1 MSEELTPTKT
11 TEDSGA
17 SYPLPLPLPPVP
29 VSPQTIRE
37 HLPLAP
43 PPMEPG
49 KNVRLAMYRDPAG
62 REALFYKSTVATN
75 GGNIMARSEERES
88 ERRGHRRGFLSV
100 PLILLLIVLAANGIM
115 LWSAKNART
124 IKCDLCGARVKEWTD
139 VYLTQRF
146 SSIPYMIENAMLGN
160 TVPEDHYEICQG
172 CYARFR
178 KIMQLTQSKD
188 FEALFNSGG

>member
-17 SYPLPLPLPPVP
+17 SYPLPLPLLPVLP
-29 VSPQTIRE
+29 EAIRE
-37 HLPLAP
+37 HPPLAP

-75 GGNIMARSEERES
+75 GGNVMARSEESES
-88 ERRGHRRGFLSV
+88 RGRRRGFLSV
-100 PLILLLIVLAANGIM
+100 PLVLLLIVLAANGIM

-188 FEALFNSGG
+188 FEALFNNSGG